1 MLACV
6 MATVP
11 ASKLISP
18 ITDRMPAILEDADW
32 ATWLGETAAT
42 PAEVKATLRTVEGV
56 NWKMAKEPK
65 PEKPKEH
72 NTTKTGPKGPPDPS
86 SP

>member
-11 ASKLISP
+11 ASKLIAP
-18 ITDRMPAILEDADW
+18 TTDRMPAILEDADW
-32 ATWLGETAAT
+32 AIWLGEL
-42 PAEVKATLRTVEGV
+42 PSSPDEVKATLRTMKGV

-65 PEKPKEH
+65 PEKPKER
-72 NTTKTGPKGPPDPS
+72 NTTKARPKTPTEDTLL
-86 SP
+86 

>member
-11 ASKLISP
+11 ASKLIAP

-32 ATWLGETAAT
+32 AKWLGEE
-42 PAEVKATLRTVEGV
+42 PASSADLKAVLRTMEGV
-56 NWKMAKEPK
+56 DWRMAKE
-65 PEKPKEH
+65 EKPKAH
-72 NTTKTGPKGPPDPS
+72 RYTTKARSKPEGSGLF
-86 SP
+86 